1 MPSDLDAVTHRPLA
15 YLRLHGRDPQ
25 AYLRG
30 RTVAERFY
38 YDYSEEEIGEVAER
52 VKQLAREA
60 NLVHVVFNNNALDFA
75 PHAALRLR
83 KALGQIVNAAAR
95 QPDLF
100 G

>member
-1 MPSDLDAVTHRPLA
+1 
-15 YLRLHGRDPQ
+15 LRLHGRDPQ

-30 RTVAERFY
+30 RTVAERFN

-60 NLVHVVFNNNALDFA
+60 NLMHVVFNNNALDFA

-83 KALGQIVNAAAR
+83 KALGQVVNAAAR

>member
-1 MPSDLDAVTHRPLA
+1 MAAR
-15 YLRLHGRDPQ
+15 
-25 AYLRG
+25 YLRG
-30 RTVAERFY
+30 RTVAERFN

-52 VKQLAREA
+52 VKKLAREA

-83 KALGQIVNAAAR
+83 KALGQIVSAPAR